1 MIRDLVRYGPL
12 IRNLVLKELTLKYR
26 GSVLGVAWSLAH
38 PALLLPPVAVG

>member
-26 GSVLGVAWSLAH
+26 GSVLGVSSLRTRLRMSG
-38 PALLLPPVAVG
+38 P